1 MKLILTNV
9 RNEASVRIP
18 RNLLRAAQLQTG
30 QTVEVRAEN
39 GRIIIEPLNKP
50 HCDLNELVKGITP
63 KNKHKVIDFGAP
75 VGNEIW

>member
-1 MKLILTNV
+1 LKLILTNV

-39 GRIIIEPLNKP
+39 GRLIIER
-50 HCDLNELVKGITP
+50 
-63 KNKHKVIDFGAP
+63 
-75 VGNEIW
+75 

>member
-1 MKLILTNV
+1 MKLILRKV

-18 RNLLRAAQLQTG
+18 RNLLRAAQLRIG
-30 QTVEVRAEN
+30 QTVEVTAEN

-50 HCDLNELVKGITP
+50 HYDLDELLKGIMS
-63 KNKHKVIDFGAP
+63 KNRHKLVDFGAP

>member
-1 MKLILTNV
+1 MLVLRKV
-9 RNEASVRIP
+9 RNDTLVRIP
-18 RNLLRAAQLQTG
+18 ESILRAAQLRTG

-39 GRIIIEPLNKP
+39 GRIIIEPLSKP
-50 HCDLNELVKGITP
+50 HYDLNELVKGITP